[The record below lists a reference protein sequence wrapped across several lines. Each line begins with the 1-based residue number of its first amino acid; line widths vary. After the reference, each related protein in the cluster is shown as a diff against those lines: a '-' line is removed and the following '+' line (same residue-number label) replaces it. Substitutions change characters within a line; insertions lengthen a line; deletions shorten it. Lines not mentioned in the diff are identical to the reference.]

1 MPKIIIE
8 QSDTEFYTAHSG
20 LTLVG
25 LLINE
30 HTELCRR
37 VNLLP
42 GHPSVCHADALKSY
56 LGLLC
61 TGKGDFEAVAGV
73 RQDDWFKVALN
84 LRKVPSKET
93 LRQRFDQLAGPFDLA
108 VQSASI
114 QMLKTVRA
122 PVTAL
127 STGHV
132 PLDMDVFPM
141 DNSNTKKEGVSRTY
155 KGVDGYAPIAAY
167 LGEEGWCVGLDLREG
182 SQHSQKDFIP
192 FLDKVIL
199 RSRRLTKKPLLARL
213 DSAHCAVDTLVAF
226 RGHEKVS
233 YIVKW
238 NPRKAD
244 PWAWRAKVFAEGR
257 VTTPRPGKRVA
268 VMTVHE
274 THEVEEKK
282 YRFMRVVRV
291 IERTIDRR
299 GQMLVVPDI
308 ELEGWW
314 TNLVLPEEKIIRLYE
329 GHGTSEQFHSEIK
342 SDLDMERLPSGK
354 FATNALVLT
363 CAGMAYNMLRLI
375 GQWGLLGDNS
385 PVRHPAKRRRIR
397 TVIQELMTIA
407 GRLIRSARQ
416 WKLRLGRHCPAYE
429 AFVEVHAVLSPG

>member
-8 QSDTEFYTAHSG
+8 KSDSEFYTAHSG
-20 LTLVG
+20 LRLVG
-25 LLINE
+25 LMINE
-30 HTELCRR
+30 HSQLCRR
-37 VNLLP
+37 INLLP
-42 GHPSVCHADALKSY
+42 GNPSASHADAIRSY

-73 RQDDWFKVALN
+73 RHDDWFKAALGI
-84 LRKVPSKET
+84 RKVPSKET
-93 LRQRFDQLAGPFDLA
+93 LRQRFDRLAHPFDEA
-108 VQSASI
+108 VQFASI
-114 QMLKTVRA
+114 EMLKTVQA

-141 DNSNTKKEGVSRTY
+141 DNSNTRKEGVSRTY

-167 LGEEGWCVGLDLREG
+167 LGEEGWCMGLDLREG

-199 RSRRLTKKPLLARL
+199 RSRRLTKKSLLARL
-213 DSAHCAVDTLVAF
+213 DSAHCALDTLVAL

-233 YIVKW
+233 FIVKW
-238 NPRKAD
+238 NPRKAN
-244 PWAWRAKVFAEGR
+244 PWFWRDKAFAEGR
-257 VTTPRPGKRVA
+257 VSEPRPGKRVA

-274 THEVEEKK
+274 THEIKGKK

-299 GQMLVVPDI
+299 GQMLLVPDVD
-308 ELEGWW
+308 LEGWW
-314 TNLVLPEEKIIRLYE
+314 TNLVLPEERVIKLYE
-329 GHGTSEQFHSEIK
+329 GHATSEQFHSEIK
-342 SDLDMERLPSGK
+342 TDLDMERLPSGK
-354 FATNALVLT
+354 FATNALVLS
-363 CAGMAYNMLRLI
+363 CVGMAYNILRLV

-385 PVRHPAKRRRIR
+385 PVRHKAKRRRIR
-397 TVIQELMTIA
+397 TVIQELMTMA
-407 GRLIRSARQ
+407 GRFVRSARQ
-416 WKLRLGRHCPAYE
+416 WKLRFGRHCPAYD
-429 AFVEVHAVLSPG
+429 AFMEVHAAFSPG